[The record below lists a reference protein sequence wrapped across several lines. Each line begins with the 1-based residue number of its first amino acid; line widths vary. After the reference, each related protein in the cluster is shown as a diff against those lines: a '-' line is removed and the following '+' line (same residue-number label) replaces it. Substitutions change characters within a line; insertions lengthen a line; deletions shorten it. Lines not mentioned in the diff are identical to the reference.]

1 MRDRAGPDKDSDK
14 RQRAVIAAFAKAHGY
29 AIVDEFYAAAV
40 SGADPIAESVKAM
53 LDRVAGNGVRR
64 SLCPRSDGAATAA
77 TGTALPF
84 RCGAESPCLA
94 HGLRSRI
101 TKRGLVGFK
110 HAQDNSCPRC
120 YRPGLD
126 RLYGLAAV

>member
-1 MRDRAGPDKDSDK
+1 L
-14 RQRAVIAAFAKAHGY
+14 AAFAKAHGY

-77 TGTALPF
+77 TNRTAFPLWP
-84 RCGAESPCLA
+84 RVALLGS
-94 HGLRSRI
+94 RS
-101 TKRGLVGFK
+101 
-110 HAQDNSCPRC
+110 AQQDN
-120 YRPGLD
+120 
-126 RLYGLAAV
+126 